1 MASFIN
7 AMAKAQGF
15 TANEKGIAAYTDKG
29 VKSDKVGYEGSQMVA
44 LYNRLVGSRSKS
56 KCGITRE
63 NLISLFDSCYEDIL
77 QIPDSDTKKDCLTKL
92 ITLVFE
98 TRDIKL
104 GKGERDLFYWLFLRL
119 FEDFP
124 STAVNTISLVTGGAD
139 EVLEVK
145 LEDEPLGSFKDVNR
159 LCEIMSEDKTH
170 KYEDL
175 EEALI
180 NHYVF
185 NLARD
190 AQEETAG
197 LAGKWAP
204 REGKETDKKCGLA
217 KKLAKR
223 LSDKKKV
230 QEQLKDYRKLIAS
243 LNEKI
248 KTPEVLMCKSGHDKE
263 AWSKLEIF
271 HFASKAFNKYKKALL
286 DVDKKGNRKNP
297 NDIYR
302 EKVRNKVL
310 AEFEKI
316 KEDPSKSRLNVGKL
330 QPYEIVQ
337 EILNGNI
344 HTDEDKN
351 MVNSI
356 WKKYV
361 SDFKEELMGSF
372 VPGVSLV
379 DVSGSMNNVM
389 PMAISLGL
397 LTAELMEGPF
407 KDKVLLFTDN
417 AEWFDLSVADNLYD
431 KTKLLA
437 SAAWGGS
444 TSFSSAIDN
453 ILTVGVENKVPQ
465 GDMPKAL
472 YVYSDMMFNQADN
485 TYAGYYSSYAMNH
498 TKSINKY
505 TGKWADNH
513 DCLKEAYNKAGY
525 EMPLIVYWNLRG
537 DTGSTVC
544 KSDSPNTMCMS
555 GFSAALLKAFFAGNF
570 DFTITPY
577 EGLCAKLED
586 LRYQPIRDIVE
597 ICGEVEDK

>member
-1 MASFIN
+1 MAEFIN

-15 TANEKGIAAYTDKG
+15 TSNEKGVAAYTDKG

-44 LYNRLVGSRSKS
+44 LYNRLIGSRSKS

-63 NLISLFDSCYEDIL
+63 NLIKLFDSCYEDIL
-77 QIPDSDTKKDCLTKL
+77 QIPDQETKKDCLTKL

-124 STAVNTISLVTGGAD
+124 STAVNTISLVTGGSD

-145 LEDEPLGSFKDVNR
+145 MQDEPLGSFKDVNR

-190 AQEETAG
+190 SQEDKAG
-197 LAGKWAP
+197 LSAKWAP

-223 LSDKKKV
+223 LSHKKKV

-248 KTPEVLMCKSGHDKE
+248 NTPEVLMCSKDKSRWGD
-263 AWSKLEIF
+263 LQIF

-286 DVDKKGNRKNP
+286 DVDKKGERKNP

-337 EILNGNI
+337 EIMNGNI
-344 HTDEDKN
+344 QSDEDKN

-361 SDFKEELMGSF
+361 SDFKTDLLGEF

-379 DVSGSMNNVM
+379 DVSGSMSNVM

-407 KDKVLLFTDN
+407 KDKVLLFTDD
-417 AEWFDLSVADNLYD
+417 AQWFDLSVADNLYD
-431 KTKLLA
+431 RVNLLSKA
-437 SAAWGGS
+437 SWGGS
-444 TSFSSAIDN
+444 TNMGAAIDN

-465 GDMPKAL
+465 EHMPKCL
-472 YVYSDMMFNQADN
+472 YIYSDMQFDQADN
-485 TYAGYYSSYAMNH
+485 SYSGYYSSYAMNRSG
-498 TKSINKY
+498 SINKY
-505 TGKWADNH
+505 TGKWSSNH
-513 DCLKEAYNKAGY
+513 DSLKEAYRLAGY
-525 EMPLIVYWNLRG
+525 EMPLIVYWNLR

-544 KSDSPNTMCMS
+544 KSDTIGTMCMS
-555 GFSAALLKAFFAGNF
+555 GFSASLLKAFFKGEF

-586 LRYQPIRDIVE
+586 DRYKPIRDIIE
-597 ICGEVEDK
+597 LCDELDK

>member
-15 TANEKGIAAYTDKG
+15 TPNEKGVAAYTDKG

-44 LYNRLVGSRSKS
+44 LYNRLVGSRAKS

-63 NLISLFDSCYEDIL
+63 NLITLFNSCYEDIL
-77 QIPDSDTKKDCLTKL
+77 QIQDSDTKKDCLTKL

-180 NHYVF
+180 NHYVY

-190 AQEETAG
+190 AQEDKAG

-204 REGKETDKKCGLA
+204 RENKETDKKCGLA

-223 LSDKKKV
+223 LSHKKKV

-248 KTPEVLMCKSGHDKE
+248 KTPEVLMCKSKE
-263 AWSKLEIF
+263 TWGELEIF
-271 HFASKAFNKYKKALL
+271 HFASRAFNKYKKALL

-330 QPYEIVQ
+330 QSYEIVA

-361 SDFKEELMGSF
+361 SDFRSELQEQF

-379 DVSGSMNNVM
+379 DVSGSMSNVM

-437 SAAWGGS
+437 RAAWGGS
-444 TSFSSAIDN
+444 TNISSAIDN

-465 GDMPKAL
+465 EDMPKCL
-472 YVYSDMMFNQADN
+472 YIYSDMMFDQADN
-485 TYAGYYSSYAMNH
+485 GYEGYYSSYGMNQ

-505 TGKWADNH
+505 TGKWSSNH
-513 DCLKEAYNKAGY
+513 DSLKESYNKAGY
-525 EMPLIVYWNLRG
+525 EMPLICYWNMR
-537 DTGSTVC
+537 DCGSTVC
-544 KSDSPNTMCMS
+544 KSDCPGTVCMS
-555 GFSAALLKAFFAGNF
+555 GFSPNLLKEFLKGNF
-570 DFTITPY
+570 SYTTTPW
-577 EGLCAKLED
+577 ENLSEKLTCE
-586 LRYQPIRDIVE
+586 RYKPIRDIVE

>member
-1 MASFIN
+1 MAEFIN

-15 TANEKGIAAYTDKG
+15 TSNEKGVAAYTDKG

-44 LYNRLVGSRSKS
+44 LYNRLIGSRSKS

-63 NLISLFDSCYEDIL
+63 NLIKLFDSCYEDIL
-77 QIPDSDTKKDCLTKL
+77 QIPDQETKKDCLTKL

-124 STAVNTISLVTGGAD
+124 STAVNTISLVTGGSD

-145 LEDEPLGSFKDVNR
+145 MQDEPLGSFKDVNR

-190 AQEETAG
+190 SQEDKAG
-197 LAGKWAP
+197 LSAKWAP

-248 KTPEVLMCKSGHDKE
+248 NTPEVLMCSKDKSRWGD
-263 AWSKLEIF
+263 LQIF

-286 DVDKKGNRKNP
+286 DVDKKGERKNP

-337 EILNGNI
+337 EIMNGNI
-344 HTDEDKN
+344 QSDEDKN

-361 SDFKEELMGSF
+361 SDFKTDLLGEF

-379 DVSGSMNNVM
+379 DVSGSMSNVM

-407 KDKVLLFTDN
+407 KDKVLLFTDD
-417 AEWFDLSVADNLYD
+417 AQWFDLSVADNLYD
-431 KTKLLA
+431 RVNLLSKA
-437 SAAWGGS
+437 SWGGS
-444 TSFSSAIDN
+444 TNMGAAIDN

-465 GDMPKAL
+465 EHMPKCL
-472 YVYSDMMFNQADN
+472 YIYSDMQFDQADN
-485 TYAGYYSSYAMNH
+485 SYSGYYSSYAMNRSG
-498 TKSINKY
+498 SINKY
-505 TGKWADNH
+505 TGKWSSNH
-513 DCLKEAYNKAGY
+513 DSLKEAYRLAGY
-525 EMPLIVYWNLRG
+525 EMPLIVYWNLR

-544 KSDSPNTMCMS
+544 KSDTIGTMCMS
-555 GFSAALLKAFFAGNF
+555 GFSASLLKAFFKGEF

-586 LRYQPIRDIVE
+586 DRYKPIRDIIE
-597 ICGEVEDK
+597 LCDELDK

>member
-15 TANEKGIAAYTDKG
+15 TSNEKGVAAYTDKG

-44 LYNRLVGSRSKS
+44 LYNRLIGSRSKS
-56 KCGITRE
+56 KCGISRE
-63 NLISLFDSCYEDIL
+63 NLIQLFDSCYEDIL
-77 QIPDSDTKKDCLTKL
+77 QIQDSETKKDCLIKL

-145 LEDEPLGSFKDVNR
+145 IEDEPLGSFKDVNR

-190 AQEETAG
+190 AQEEKAG

-217 KKLAKR
+217 RKLAKR

-248 KTPEVLMCKSGHDKE
+248 KTPEVLMCKSGHNKE
-263 AWSKLEIF
+263 EWSKLEIF
-271 HFASKAFNKYKKALL
+271 HFASRAFNKYKKALL

-316 KEDPSKSRLNVGKL
+316 K
-330 QPYEIVQ
+330 
-337 EILNGNI
+337 
-344 HTDEDKN
+344 
-351 MVNSI
+351 
-356 WKKYV
+356 
-361 SDFKEELMGSF
+361 
-372 VPGVSLV
+372 
-379 DVSGSMNNVM
+379 
-389 PMAISLGL
+389 
-397 LTAELMEGPF
+397 
-407 KDKVLLFTDN
+407 
-417 AEWFDLSVADNLYD
+417 
-431 KTKLLA
+431 
-437 SAAWGGS
+437 
-444 TSFSSAIDN
+444 
-453 ILTVGVENKVPQ
+453 
-465 GDMPKAL
+465 
-472 YVYSDMMFNQADN
+472 
-485 TYAGYYSSYAMNH
+485 
-498 TKSINKY
+498 
-505 TGKWADNH
+505 
-513 DCLKEAYNKAGY
+513 
-525 EMPLIVYWNLRG
+525 
-537 DTGSTVC
+537 
-544 KSDSPNTMCMS
+544 
-555 GFSAALLKAFFAGNF
+555 
-570 DFTITPY
+570 
-577 EGLCAKLED
+577 
-586 LRYQPIRDIVE
+586 
-597 ICGEVEDK
+597 

>member
-1 MASFIN
+1 MASFVN
-7 AMAKAQGF
+7 AMAKTHGF
-15 TANEKGIAAYTDKG
+15 TPNEKGVAAYTDKG
-29 VKSDKVGYEGSQMVA
+29 VKSNKVGYEGSQMVA
-44 LYNRLVGSRSKS
+44 LYNRLIGSRSKS

-63 NLISLFDSCYEDIL
+63 NLITLFNSCYKDIL
-77 QIPDSDTKKDCLTKL
+77 QIQEPETKKDCLTKL
-92 ITLVFE
+92 ITIVFE

-124 STAVNTISLVTGGAD
+124 STSVNMISLVTGGAD

-145 LEDEPLGSFKDVNR
+145 LDDEPLGSFKDVNR
-159 LCEIMSEDKTH
+159 LCEIMSEDKTD

-185 NLARD
+185 NLSKD
-190 AQEETAG
+190 ANADKAG

-204 REGKETDKKCGLA
+204 RENKETDKKCGLA
-217 KKLAKR
+217 KKIAKR
-223 LSDKKKV
+223 LSNKKKV

-243 LNEKI
+243 LNYKI
-248 KTPEVLMCKSGHDKE
+248 NTPEVKMCSKE
-263 AWSKLEIF
+263 RSNWGQLEIF

-286 DVDKKGNRKNP
+286 DVNKKGERKNP

-330 QPYEIVQ
+330 QSYEIVQ

-344 HTDEDKN
+344 RTNEDIN

-361 SDFKEELMGSF
+361 SDFKSELMGNF

-379 DVSGSMNNVM
+379 DVSGSMSNVM

-407 KDKVLLFTDN
+407 KDKVLLFTDD
-417 AEWFDLSVADNLYD
+417 AQWFDLSVADNLYD

-437 SAAWGGS
+437 SAAWSGS
-444 TSFSSAIDN
+444 TNLSAGIDN
-453 ILTVGVENKVPQ
+453 ILTVGVESKVLQ
-465 GDMPKAL
+465 EDMPAAL
-472 YVYSDMMFNQADN
+472 YIYSDMMFNQADN
-485 TYAGYYSSYAMNH
+485 SCGGYYSNYGMNH
-498 TKSINKY
+498 IKSINKY

-513 DCLKEAYNKAGY
+513 DCLKEAYKKAGY
-525 EMPLIVYWNLRG
+525 EIPLIVYWNLR
-537 DTGSTVC
+537 DSGSNIC
-544 KSDSPNTMCMS
+544 KSDTPGCVCLS
-555 GFSAALLKAFFAGNF
+555 GFSANLLKAFFRAEF

-577 EGLCAKLED
+577 EGLCSKLED
-586 LRYQPIRDIVE
+586 SRYQPIRDIIE
-597 ICGEVEDK
+597 LCSELDK